1 MSKVEATIVTEDP
14 IVSVLAEMRLDGEGV
29 MEMARWVQR
38 YRPHCVPEGGF
49 ESVLDLVP
57 HDGMDL
63 VPGVGHAHS
72 DQYCYAHSTDEP
84 SRFVCER
91 DEAPS
96 AQRVVTDN
104 ELLCELAGRKCYD
117 SFADAGARRTNGE
130 YLRSMWQGRIPHRST
145 GYHAKMSFFFAHVSR
160 RVSHELIRN
169 YVGADR
175 DEEGNPSQEST
186 RFTHHPGV
194 YIAHPYYLARDNDKF
209 PDELARFRARAQRN
223 YEDYVETIQRKI
235 ARFTEQTGHAPKG
248 IDRKRIYESSSGDLL
263 MSCGTSFV
271 WTTNPMAITKFL
283 HERDNDEADMEMAR
297 FARAWKRVVIAR
309 WPNLFTDFVS
319 PPT

>member
-1 MSKVEATIVTEDP
+1 MAKVEATIITDDP
-14 IVSVLAEMRLDGEGV
+14 IVTVLGEMALDHDGV
-29 MEMARWVQR
+29 MEMARWVQK
-38 YRPHCVPEGGF
+38 YRPQCVPEGGF
-49 ESVLDLVP
+49 SEVLDLLP
-57 HDGMDL
+57 HDGWDIDPTKPMTEVETPWPDGTGAT
-63 VPGVGHAHS
+63 GVRTRG
-72 DQYCYAHSTDEP
+72 TL
-84 SRFVCER
+84 RK
-91 DEAPS
+91 
-96 AQRVVTDN
+96 VTDN

-117 SFADAGARRTNGE
+117 SFAEASAKRTNGE

-194 YIAHPYYLARDNDKF
+194 YIAHPYYLQRDNDKF
-209 PDELARFRARAQRN
+209 PDELARFRDRAQRN
-223 YEDYVETIQRKI
+223 YEDYVATVERKI
-235 ARFTEQTGHAPKG
+235 ARFTEQTGSPPKG
-248 IDRKRIYESSSGDLL
+248 LDRKRIYESSSGDLL
-263 MSCGTSFV
+263 MSCGTSFI
-271 WTTNPMAITKFL
+271 WTTNPMAITKFF

-309 WPNLFTDFVS
+309 WPNLFTDFV
-319 PPT
+319 PPPVPVL

>member
-1 MSKVEATIVTEDP
+1 MAKMEATIITGDP
-14 IVSVLAEMRLDGEGV
+14 IVTVLGEMALNHDGV
-29 MEMARWVQR
+29 MEMARWVQK
-38 YRPHCVPEGGF
+38 YRPQCVPEGGF
-49 ESVLDLVP
+49 SSVLDLVP
-57 HDGMDL
+57 HDGTEPDQP
-63 VPGVGHAHS
+63 VSAPGLNPPVA
-72 DQYCYAHSTDEP
+72 A
-84 SRFVCER
+84 RKI
-91 DEAPS
+91 
-96 AQRVVTDN
+96 TDN

-117 SFADAGARRTNGE
+117 SFAEAGAKRTNSE

-145 GYHAKMSFFFAHVSR
+145 GYHAKMSFFFAHISR

-194 YIAHPYYLARDNDKF
+194 YIAHPYYLKRDDDKF
-209 PDELARFRARAQRN
+209 PDELSRFRDRAQRN
-223 YEDYVETIQRKI
+223 YEDYVETIQRKT

-248 IDRKRIYESSSGDLL
+248 LDRKRIYESSSGDLL
-263 MSCGTSFV
+263 MSCGTSFI

-309 WPNLFTDFVS
+309 WPNLFSDFVP

>member
-1 MSKVEATIVTEDP
+1 MTKQTATIVTDDP
-14 IVSVLAEMRLDGEGV
+14 IVEVIAEMGLNHEGV
-29 MEMARWVQR
+29 MRMAEWVRR
-38 YRPHCVPEGGF
+38 YRPGCVPEGGF
-49 ESVLDLVP
+49 TEVLDLVP
-57 HDGMDL
+57 HDGMD
-63 VPGVGHAHS
+63 V
-72 DQYCYAHSTDEP
+72 DP
-84 SRFVCER
+84 SIPTEVSEVEKPWPDGTGTEVHTETKRALR
-91 DEAPS
+91 K
-96 AQRVVTDN
+96 VTDN

-194 YIAHPYYLARDNDKF
+194 YIAHPHYLGWGS
-209 PDELARFRARAQRN
+209 ELDAFRARAQSN
-223 YEDYVETIQRKI
+223 YEDYVSTIQRKV
-235 ARFTEQTGHAPKG
+235 AAFTERTGAPPKG
-248 IDRKRIYESSSGDLL
+248 LDRKRIYESSSGDLL
-263 MSCGTSFV
+263 MSCGTSFI

-297 FARAWKRVVIAR
+297 FARTWKRVVVAR
-309 WPNLFTDFVS
+309 WPNLFTDFVR
-319 PPT
+319 PPG

>member
-1 MSKVEATIVTEDP
+1 MAKVEATVVTEDP
-14 IVSVLAEMRLDGEGV
+14 IVCAIGQMELIHDGV

-38 YRPHCVPEGGF
+38 YRPHCVPEDGF
-49 ESVLDLVP
+49 SSVLDLVP
-57 HDGMDL
+57 HDGTDL

-72 DQYCYAHSTDEP
+72 EQQCYEHSTD
-84 SRFVCER
+84 SSSKFVCDRE
-91 DEAPS
+91 EAPFE
-96 AQRVVTDN
+96 RRKITDN

-117 SFADAGARRTNGE
+117 SFADAGARRSNGE

-194 YIAHPYYLARDNDKF
+194 YVAHPSILGQER
-209 PDELARFRARAQRN
+209 ELGLFRARAQRN
-223 YEDYVETIQRKI
+223 YEEYVETIERKI
-235 ARFTEQTGHAPKG
+235 ATYRSQTGKDPKG
-248 IDRKRIYESSSGDLL
+248 LDRKRIYESTSNDL
-263 MSCGTSFV
+263 MHSCGTSFI

-297 FARAWKRVVIAR
+297 FARVWKRVVIAR
-309 WPNLFTDFVS
+309 WPNLFTDFV
-319 PPT
+319 PAP

>member
-1 MSKVEATIVTEDP
+1 MSKVEATVVTEDP
-14 IVSVLAEMRLDGEGV
+14 IVSVLAEMRLDNEGV

-38 YRPHCVPEGGF
+38 YRPQCVPESGF

-57 HDGMDL
+57 HDGTEPDQI
-63 VPGVGHAHS
+63 VHAPGLNPPVA
-72 DQYCYAHSTDEP
+72 A
-84 SRFVCER
+84 RK
-91 DEAPS
+91 
-96 AQRVVTDN
+96 VTDN

-194 YIAHPYYLARDNDKF
+194 YIAHPSILDQEH
-209 PDELARFRARAQRN
+209 ELSIFREKAQHN
-223 YEDYVETIQRKI
+223 YEEYVATIERKV
-235 ARFTEQTGHAPKG
+235 AAFKSRTGKEPKG
-248 IDRKRIYESSSGDLL
+248 LDRKRIYESTSNDL
-263 MSCGTSFV
+263 MHSCGTSFI

-297 FARAWKRVVIAR
+297 FARAWKRVVVAR

>member
-1 MSKVEATIVTEDP
+1 MAKVEATIVTEDP
-14 IVSVLAEMRLDGEGV
+14 IVCAIGQMELIHDGV

-38 YRPHCVPEGGF
+38 YRPHCVPTDGF
-49 ESVLDLVP
+49 SSVLDLVP
-57 HDGMDL
+57 HDG
-63 VPGVGHAHS
+63 
-72 DQYCYAHSTDEP
+72 TDTVVCPHGSEISQACCP
-84 SRFVCER
+84 LCKGTGRESRK
-91 DEAPS
+91 
-96 AQRVVTDN
+96 VTDN

-117 SFADAGARRTNGE
+117 SFADAGARRSNGE

-194 YIAHPYYLARDNDKF
+194 YVAHPSILGQER
-209 PDELARFRARAQRN
+209 ELGLFRVRAQRN
-223 YEDYVETIQRKI
+223 YEEYVETIERKI
-235 ARFTEQTGHAPKG
+235 AAYRSQTGKDPKG
-248 IDRKRIYESSSGDLL
+248 LDRKRIYESTSNDL
-263 MSCGTSFV
+263 MHSCGTSFI

-309 WPNLFTDFVS
+309 WPNLFTDFV
-319 PPT
+319 PAP

>member
-1 MSKVEATIVTEDP
+1 MTKVEATIITEDP
-14 IVSVLAEMRLDGEGV
+14 IVYAIGQMELIHDGV
-29 MEMARWVQR
+29 MEMAKWVQR
-38 YRPHCVPEGGF
+38 YRPQCVPESGF
-49 ESVLDLVP
+49 SGVLDLVP
-57 HDGMDL
+57 HDGFDVDPANPQ
-63 VPGVGHAHS
+63 VP
-72 DQYCYAHSTDEP
+72 
-84 SRFVCER
+84 RR
-91 DEAPS
+91 
-96 AQRVVTDN
+96 VTDN

-117 SFADAGARRTNGE
+117 SFAEAGARRTNSE

-194 YIAHPYYLARDNDKF
+194 YIAHPSILGQEY
-209 PDELARFRARAQRN
+209 ELDIFRQKAQRN
-223 YEDYVETIQRKI
+223 YEEYVATIQRKI
-235 ARFTEQTGHAPKG
+235 DAFRGRTGQSPKG
-248 IDRKRIYESSSGDLL
+248 LDRKRIYESTSNDL
-263 MSCGTSFV
+263 MHSCGTSFI

-319 PPT
+319 PPR

>member
-1 MSKVEATIVTEDP
+1 MSKVEATVVTEDP
-14 IVSVLAEMRLDGEGV
+14 IVCVLGEMALNHDGV
-29 MEMARWVQR
+29 MEMAKWVQK

-49 ESVLDLVP
+49 SSVLDLVP
-57 HDGMDL
+57 HDG
-63 VPGVGHAHS
+63 
-72 DQYCYAHSTDEP
+72 TDTVVCPHDSEMSQACCP
-84 SRFVCER
+84 LCKGTGRESRK
-91 DEAPS
+91 
-96 AQRVVTDN
+96 VTDN

-117 SFADAGARRTNGE
+117 SFADAGAKRSNGE

-194 YIAHPYYLARDNDKF
+194 YIAHPSILEQEH
-209 PDELARFRARAQRN
+209 ELSLFRARAQRN
-223 YEDYVETIQRKI
+223 YEEYVETIERKVS
-235 ARFTEQTGHAPKG
+235 AYKSRTGAAPKG
-248 IDRKRIYESSSGDLL
+248 LDRKRIYESTSNDL
-263 MSCGTSFV
+263 MHSCGTSFI

-297 FARAWKRVVIAR
+297 FARAWKRVVITR

-319 PPT
+319 VPR